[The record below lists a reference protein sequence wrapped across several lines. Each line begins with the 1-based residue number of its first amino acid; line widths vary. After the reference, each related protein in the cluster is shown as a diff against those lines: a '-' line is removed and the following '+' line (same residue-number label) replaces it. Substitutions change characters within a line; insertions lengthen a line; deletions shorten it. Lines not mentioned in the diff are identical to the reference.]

1 MGERVSI
8 QFQKLER
15 YGNQDPVKEKSVVLF
30 HHWGAE
36 DFPELAL
43 DWVRDFREKA
53 KNQAVSRV
61 SDPISR
67 MEPQTLMVQ
76 FIGYLANTGYKS
88 HRYENYEID
97 NLNKLRDL
105 IKKNQLS
112 GLNVTI
118 PFKQKIIKH
127 LDEIES
133 NAREINS
140 VNTIKVENNKLIGYN
155 SDIQGFEN
163 SFIPIIGKRHKAIVL
178 GNGGASKAVQ
188 FVLKKNKIKFIIVS
202 RSGKK
207 KFEDIT
213 NSDII
218 SYQIIINTTPL
229 GMYPD
234 INTYPNIPYHV
245 LSSNHLIYDLVYNP
259 EETIFIKKAKEKNC
273 IVINGL
279 EMLINQANISWE
291 IWQK

>member
-1 MGERVSI
+1 MNFGLIGKKLSHS
-8 QFQKLER
+8 FSKDFFTQKFKKL
-15 YGNQDPVKEKSVVLF
+15 NFKSY
-30 HHWGAE
+30 
-36 DFPELAL
+36 
-43 DWVRDFREKA
+43 
-53 KNQAVSRV
+53 N
-61 SDPISR
+61 
-67 MEPQTLMVQ
+67 
-76 FIGYLANTGYKS
+76 
-88 HRYENYEID
+88 YENYEID
-97 NLNKLRDL
+97 NLDKLKEL
-105 IKKNQLS
+105 IKKNQLC

-127 LDEIES
+127 LDEIEF
-133 NAREINS
+133 NAKKINS

-163 SFIPIIGKRHKAIVL
+163 SFIPIIGKRQKAIVL

-202 RSGKK
+202 RTGNK

-213 NSDII
+213 NSDIN
-218 SYQIIINTTPL
+218 SSQIIINTTPL
-229 GMYPD
+229 GMYPY
-234 INTYPNIPYHV
+234 INTYPNIPYHA

-273 IVINGL
+273 LVINGL

>member
-1 MGERVSI
+1 MNFGLVGKRLSHS
-8 QFQKLER
+8 FSKDFFTQKFKKL
-15 YGNQDPVKEKSVVLF
+15 NL
-30 HHWGAE
+30 
-36 DFPELAL
+36 
-43 DWVRDFREKA
+43 
-53 KNQAVSRV
+53 
-61 SDPISR
+61 
-67 MEPQTLMVQ
+67 
-76 FIGYLANTGYKS
+76 KS
-88 HRYENYEID
+88 HNYENYEID
-97 NLNKLRDL
+97 NLNELREL
-105 IKKNQLS
+105 IKKNQLY

-118 PFKQKIIKH
+118 PFKQEIIKY

-133 NAREINS
+133 NAKEINS

-163 SFIPIIGKRHKAIVL
+163 SFIPMIGKRQKAIVL

-188 FVLKKNKIKFIIVS
+188 FVLKKNKIKFIIFS

-218 SYQIIINTTPL
+218 SSQIIINTTPL

-234 INTYPNIPYHV
+234 INTYPNIPYHA

-273 IVINGL
+273 LVINGL

>member
-1 MGERVSI
+1 MNFGLIGKRLSHS
-8 QFQKLER
+8 FSKDFFTQKFKKL
-15 YGNQDPVKEKSVVLF
+15 NF
-30 HHWGAE
+30 
-36 DFPELAL
+36 
-43 DWVRDFREKA
+43 
-53 KNQAVSRV
+53 
-61 SDPISR
+61 
-67 MEPQTLMVQ
+67 
-76 FIGYLANTGYKS
+76 KS
-88 HRYENYEID
+88 HNYENYEID
-97 NLNKLRDL
+97 NLNELREL
-105 IKKNQLS
+105 IKKNQLY

-118 PFKQKIIKH
+118 PFKQEIIKY

-163 SFIPIIGKRHKAIVL
+163 SFIPIIGKRQKAIVL
-178 GNGGASKAVQ
+178 GDGGASKAVQ
-188 FVLKKNKIKFIIVS
+188 FVLKKNKIKFNLFS

-213 NSDII
+213 NSNII
-218 SYQIIINTTPL
+218 SSQIIINTTPL

-234 INTYPNIPYHV
+234 INTYPNIPYHA

-259 EETIFIKKAKEKNC
+259 EETIFIKKAKKKNC
-273 IVINGL
+273 LVINGL

>member
-1 MGERVSI
+1 MNFGLVGKRLSHS
-8 QFQKLER
+8 FSKDFFTQKFKKL
-15 YGNQDPVKEKSVVLF
+15 NL
-30 HHWGAE
+30 
-36 DFPELAL
+36 
-43 DWVRDFREKA
+43 
-53 KNQAVSRV
+53 
-61 SDPISR
+61 
-67 MEPQTLMVQ
+67 
-76 FIGYLANTGYKS
+76 KS
-88 HRYENYEID
+88 HNYENYEID
-97 NLNKLRDL
+97 NLNELREL
-105 IKKNQLS
+105 IKKNQLY

-118 PFKQKIIKH
+118 PFKQKIIKY

-133 NAREINS
+133 NAKEINS
-140 VNTIKVENNKLIGYN
+140 VNTIKVKNNKLIGYN

-163 SFIPIIGKRHKAIVL
+163 SFIPIIGKRQKAIVL
-178 GNGGASKAVQ
+178 GDGGASKAVQ
-188 FVLKKNKIKFIIVS
+188 FVLKKNKIKFNLFS

-218 SYQIIINTTPL
+218 SSQIIINTTPL

-234 INTYPNIPYHV
+234 INTYPNIPYHA

-273 IVINGL
+273 LVINGL

>member
-1 MGERVSI
+1 MNFGLVGKRLSHS
-8 QFQKLER
+8 FSKDFFTQKFKKL
-15 YGNQDPVKEKSVVLF
+15 NL
-30 HHWGAE
+30 
-36 DFPELAL
+36 
-43 DWVRDFREKA
+43 
-53 KNQAVSRV
+53 
-61 SDPISR
+61 
-67 MEPQTLMVQ
+67 
-76 FIGYLANTGYKS
+76 KS
-88 HRYENYEID
+88 HNYENYEID
-97 NLNKLRDL
+97 NLNELREL
-105 IKKNQLS
+105 IKKNQLY

-118 PFKQKIIKH
+118 PFKQEIIKY

-163 SFIPIIGKRHKAIVL
+163 SFIPIIGKRQKAIVL

-188 FVLKKNKIKFIIVS
+188 FVLKKNKIKFIIFS

-218 SYQIIINTTPL
+218 SSQIIINTTPL

-234 INTYPNIPYHV
+234 INTYPNIPYHA

-259 EETIFIKKAKEKNC
+259 KETIFIKKAKEKNC
-273 IVINGL
+273 LVINGL

>member
-1 MGERVSI
+1 MNFGLIGKRLSHS
-8 QFQKLER
+8 FSKDFFTQKFKKL
-15 YGNQDPVKEKSVVLF
+15 NL
-30 HHWGAE
+30 
-36 DFPELAL
+36 
-43 DWVRDFREKA
+43 
-53 KNQAVSRV
+53 
-61 SDPISR
+61 
-67 MEPQTLMVQ
+67 
-76 FIGYLANTGYKS
+76 KS
-88 HRYENYEID
+88 HNYENYEID
-97 NLNKLRDL
+97 NLNELREL
-105 IKKNQLS
+105 IKKNQLY

-118 PFKQKIIKH
+118 PFKQEIIKY

-133 NAREINS
+133 NAKEINS
-140 VNTIKVENNKLIGYN
+140 VNTIKVENSKLIGYN

-163 SFIPIIGKRHKAIVL
+163 SFIPIIGKRQKAIVL
-178 GNGGASKAVQ
+178 GDGGASKAVQ
-188 FVLKKNKIKFIIVS
+188 FVLKKNKIKFNLFS

-213 NSDII
+213 NSNII
-218 SYQIIINTTPL
+218 SSQIIINTTPL

-234 INTYPNIPYHV
+234 INTYPNIPYHA

-273 IVINGL
+273 LVINGL

>member
-1 MGERVSI
+1 MNFGLIGKRLSHS
-8 QFQKLER
+8 FSKDFFTQKFKKL
-15 YGNQDPVKEKSVVLF
+15 NL
-30 HHWGAE
+30 
-36 DFPELAL
+36 
-43 DWVRDFREKA
+43 
-53 KNQAVSRV
+53 
-61 SDPISR
+61 
-67 MEPQTLMVQ
+67 
-76 FIGYLANTGYKS
+76 KS
-88 HRYENYEID
+88 HNYENYEID
-97 NLNKLRDL
+97 NLNELREL
-105 IKKNQLS
+105 IKKNQLY

-118 PFKQKIIKH
+118 PFKQEIIKY

-133 NAREINS
+133 NAKEINS
-140 VNTIKVENNKLIGYN
+140 VNTIKVENSKLIGYN

-163 SFIPIIGKRHKAIVL
+163 SFIPIIGKRQKAIVL

-218 SYQIIINTTPL
+218 SSQIIINTTPL

-234 INTYPNIPYHV
+234 INTYPNIPYHA

-273 IVINGL
+273 LVINGL

>member
-1 MGERVSI
+1 MNFGLVGKRLSHS
-8 QFQKLER
+8 FSKDFFTQKFKKL
-15 YGNQDPVKEKSVVLF
+15 NF
-30 HHWGAE
+30 
-36 DFPELAL
+36 
-43 DWVRDFREKA
+43 
-53 KNQAVSRV
+53 KNYS
-61 SDPISR
+61 
-67 MEPQTLMVQ
+67 
-76 FIGYLANTGYKS
+76 
-88 HRYENYEID
+88 YENYEVD
-97 NLNKLRDL
+97 NLNKLREL
-105 IKKNQLS
+105 IKKNQLY

-127 LDEIES
+127 LDKIES

-163 SFIPIIGKRHKAIVL
+163 SFIPIIGKRQKAIVL
-178 GNGGASKAVQ
+178 GDGGASKAVQ

-202 RSGKK
+202 RSGEK

-218 SYQIIINTTPL
+218 SSQIIINTTPL

-234 INTYPNIPYHV
+234 INTYPNIPYHA
-245 LSSNHLIYDLVYNP
+245 LSSIHLIYDLVYNP

-273 IVINGL
+273 LVINGL

>member
-1 MGERVSI
+1 MNFGLIGKRLSHS
-8 QFQKLER
+8 FSKDFFTQKFKKL
-15 YGNQDPVKEKSVVLF
+15 N
-30 HHWGAE
+30 
-36 DFPELAL
+36 
-43 DWVRDFREKA
+43 
-53 KNQAVSRV
+53 
-61 SDPISR
+61 
-67 MEPQTLMVQ
+67 
-76 FIGYLANTGYKS
+76 YKS

-97 NLNKLRDL
+97 NLNKLREL

-118 PFKQKIIKH
+118 PFKQKIIKY

-163 SFIPIIGKRHKAIVL
+163 SFIPIIGKRQKAIVL

-188 FVLKKNKIKFIIVS
+188 FVLKKNKIKYIIVS
-202 RSGKK
+202 RSGNK

-213 NSDII
+213 NSDVI
-218 SYQIIINTTPL
+218 SSQIIINTTPL

-234 INTYPNIPYHV
+234 INTYPNIPYHA

-273 IVINGL
+273 LVINGL

>member
-1 MGERVSI
+1 MNFGLIGKRLSHS
-8 QFQKLER
+8 FSKDFFTQKFKKLN
-15 YGNQDPVKEKSVVLF
+15 Y
-30 HHWGAE
+30 
-36 DFPELAL
+36 
-43 DWVRDFREKA
+43 
-53 KNQAVSRV
+53 KN
-61 SDPISR
+61 
-67 MEPQTLMVQ
+67 
-76 FIGYLANTGYKS
+76 

-105 IKKNQLS
+105 IKKNKLS

-118 PFKQKIIKH
+118 PFKQKIIKY

-133 NAREINS
+133 NAKEINS

-163 SFIPIIGKRHKAIVL
+163 SFIPMIGKRQKAIVL

-188 FVLKKNKIKFIIVS
+188 FVLKKNKIKFNLFS

-213 NSDII
+213 NSNII
-218 SYQIIINTTPL
+218 SSQIIINTTPL

-234 INTYPNIPYHV
+234 INTYPNIPYHA

-273 IVINGL
+273 LVINGL

>member
-1 MGERVSI
+1 MNFGLVGKRLSHS
-8 QFQKLER
+8 FSKDFFTQKFKKL
-15 YGNQDPVKEKSVVLF
+15 NFKSY
-30 HHWGAE
+30 
-36 DFPELAL
+36 
-43 DWVRDFREKA
+43 
-53 KNQAVSRV
+53 N
-61 SDPISR
+61 
-67 MEPQTLMVQ
+67 
-76 FIGYLANTGYKS
+76 
-88 HRYENYEID
+88 YENYEID
-97 NLNKLRDL
+97 NLDKLKEL
-105 IKKNQLS
+105 IKKNQLC

-127 LDEIES
+127 LDEIEF
-133 NAREINS
+133 NAKKINS

-163 SFIPIIGKRHKAIVL
+163 SFIPIIGKRQKALVL

-202 RSGKK
+202 RSGNK

-218 SYQIIINTTPL
+218 SSQIIINTTPL

-234 INTYPNIPYHV
+234 INTYPNIPYHA

-273 IVINGL
+273 LVINGL

>member
-1 MGERVSI
+1 MNFGLVGKRLSHS
-8 QFQKLER
+8 FSKDFFTQKFKKL
-15 YGNQDPVKEKSVVLF
+15 NL
-30 HHWGAE
+30 
-36 DFPELAL
+36 
-43 DWVRDFREKA
+43 
-53 KNQAVSRV
+53 
-61 SDPISR
+61 
-67 MEPQTLMVQ
+67 
-76 FIGYLANTGYKS
+76 KS
-88 HRYENYEID
+88 HNYENYEID
-97 NLNKLRDL
+97 NLNELREL
-105 IKKNQLS
+105 IKKNQLY

-118 PFKQKIIKH
+118 PFKQEIIKY

-133 NAREINS
+133 NAKEINS
-140 VNTIKVENNKLIGYN
+140 VNTIKVKNNKLIGYN

-163 SFIPIIGKRHKAIVL
+163 SFIPIIGKRQKAIVL
-178 GNGGASKAVQ
+178 GDGGASKAVQ
-188 FVLKKNKIKFIIVS
+188 FVLKKNKIKFNLFS

-213 NSDII
+213 NSNII
-218 SYQIIINTTPL
+218 SSQIIINTTPL

-234 INTYPNIPYHV
+234 INTYPNIPYHA

-273 IVINGL
+273 LVINGL

>member
-1 MGERVSI
+1 MNFGLIGKRLSHS
-8 QFQKLER
+8 FSKDFFTQKFKKL
-15 YGNQDPVKEKSVVLF
+15 NL
-30 HHWGAE
+30 
-36 DFPELAL
+36 
-43 DWVRDFREKA
+43 
-53 KNQAVSRV
+53 
-61 SDPISR
+61 
-67 MEPQTLMVQ
+67 
-76 FIGYLANTGYKS
+76 KS
-88 HRYENYEID
+88 HNYENYEID
-97 NLNKLRDL
+97 NLNELREL
-105 IKKNQLS
+105 IKKNQLY

-118 PFKQKIIKH
+118 PFKQEIIKY

-133 NAREINS
+133 NAKEINS
-140 VNTIKVENNKLIGYN
+140 VNTIKVENSKLIGYN

-163 SFIPIIGKRHKAIVL
+163 SFIPIIGKRQKAIVL
-178 GNGGASKAVQ
+178 GDGGASKAVQ

-218 SYQIIINTTPL
+218 SSQIIINTTPL

-234 INTYPNIPYHV
+234 INTYPNIPYHA

-259 EETIFIKKAKEKNC
+259 KETIFIKKAKEKNC
-273 IVINGL
+273 LVINGL

>member
-1 MGERVSI
+1 MNFGLIGKRLSHS
-8 QFQKLER
+8 FSKDFFTQKFKKL
-15 YGNQDPVKEKSVVLF
+15 N
-30 HHWGAE
+30 
-36 DFPELAL
+36 
-43 DWVRDFREKA
+43 
-53 KNQAVSRV
+53 
-61 SDPISR
+61 
-67 MEPQTLMVQ
+67 
-76 FIGYLANTGYKS
+76 YKS

-97 NLNKLRDL
+97 NLNKLREL

-118 PFKQKIIKH
+118 PFKQKIIKY

-163 SFIPIIGKRHKAIVL
+163 SFIPIIGKRQKAIVL

-202 RSGKK
+202 RSGNK

-218 SYQIIINTTPL
+218 SSQIIINTTPL

-234 INTYPNIPYHV
+234 INTYPNIPYHA

-273 IVINGL
+273 LVINGL

>member
-1 MGERVSI
+1 MNFGLVGKRLSHS
-8 QFQKLER
+8 FSKDFFTQKFKKL
-15 YGNQDPVKEKSVVLF
+15 NL
-30 HHWGAE
+30 
-36 DFPELAL
+36 
-43 DWVRDFREKA
+43 
-53 KNQAVSRV
+53 
-61 SDPISR
+61 
-67 MEPQTLMVQ
+67 
-76 FIGYLANTGYKS
+76 KS
-88 HRYENYEID
+88 HNYENYEID
-97 NLNKLRDL
+97 NLNELREL
-105 IKKNQLS
+105 IKKNQLY

-118 PFKQKIIKH
+118 PFKQKIIKY

-133 NAREINS
+133 NAKEINS
-140 VNTIKVENNKLIGYN
+140 VNTIKVKNNKLIGYN

-163 SFIPIIGKRHKAIVL
+163 SFIPIIGKRQKAIVL
-178 GNGGASKAVQ
+178 GDGGASKAVQ
-188 FVLKKNKIKFIIVS
+188 FVLKKNKIKFNLFS

-213 NSDII
+213 NSNII
-218 SYQIIINTTPL
+218 SSQIIINTTPL

-234 INTYPNIPYHV
+234 INTYPNIPYHA

-273 IVINGL
+273 LVINGL

>member
-1 MGERVSI
+1 MNFGLIGKRLSHS
-8 QFQKLER
+8 FSKDFFTQKFKKL
-15 YGNQDPVKEKSVVLF
+15 N
-30 HHWGAE
+30 
-36 DFPELAL
+36 
-43 DWVRDFREKA
+43 
-53 KNQAVSRV
+53 
-61 SDPISR
+61 
-67 MEPQTLMVQ
+67 
-76 FIGYLANTGYKS
+76 YKS

-97 NLNKLRDL
+97 NLNKLREL

-118 PFKQKIIKH
+118 PFKQKIIKY

-133 NAREINS
+133 IAREINS

-163 SFIPIIGKRHKAIVL
+163 SFIPIIGKRQKAIVL

-202 RSGKK
+202 RSGNK

-218 SYQIIINTTPL
+218 SSQIIINTTPL

-234 INTYPNIPYHV
+234 INTYPNIPYHA

>member
-1 MGERVSI
+1 MNFGLVGKRLSHS
-8 QFQKLER
+8 FSKDFFTQKFKKL
-15 YGNQDPVKEKSVVLF
+15 NF
-30 HHWGAE
+30 
-36 DFPELAL
+36 
-43 DWVRDFREKA
+43 
-53 KNQAVSRV
+53 
-61 SDPISR
+61 
-67 MEPQTLMVQ
+67 
-76 FIGYLANTGYKS
+76 KS
-88 HRYENYEID
+88 HNYENYEID
-97 NLNKLRDL
+97 NLNELREL
-105 IKKNQLS
+105 IKKNQLY

-118 PFKQKIIKH
+118 PFKQEIIKY

-133 NAREINS
+133 NAKEINS
-140 VNTIKVENNKLIGYN
+140 VNTIKVKNNKLIGYN

-163 SFIPIIGKRHKAIVL
+163 SFIPIIGKRQKAIVL
-178 GNGGASKAVQ
+178 GDGGASKAVQ
-188 FVLKKNKIKFIIVS
+188 FVLKKNKIKFNLFS

-213 NSDII
+213 NSNII
-218 SYQIIINTTPL
+218 SSQIIINTTPL

-234 INTYPNIPYHV
+234 INTYPNIPYHA

-273 IVINGL
+273 LVINGL

>member
-1 MGERVSI
+1 MNFGLVGKRLSHS
-8 QFQKLER
+8 FSKDFFTQKFKKL
-15 YGNQDPVKEKSVVLF
+15 NF
-30 HHWGAE
+30 
-36 DFPELAL
+36 
-43 DWVRDFREKA
+43 
-53 KNQAVSRV
+53 
-61 SDPISR
+61 
-67 MEPQTLMVQ
+67 
-76 FIGYLANTGYKS
+76 KS
-88 HRYENYEID
+88 HNYKNYEID
-97 NLNKLRDL
+97 NLNNLREL
-105 IKKNQLS
+105 IKKNQLC

-127 LDEIES
+127 LDKIES

-163 SFIPIIGKRHKAIVL
+163 SFIPIIGKRQKAIVL

-188 FVLKKNKIKFIIVS
+188 FVLKKNKIKFNLFS

-218 SYQIIINTTPL
+218 SSQIIINTTPL

-234 INTYPNIPYHV
+234 INTYPNIPYHA

-273 IVINGL
+273 LVINGL

>member
-1 MGERVSI
+1 MNFGLVGKRLCHS
-8 QFQKLER
+8 FSKDFFTQKFKKL
-15 YGNQDPVKEKSVVLF
+15 NL
-30 HHWGAE
+30 
-36 DFPELAL
+36 
-43 DWVRDFREKA
+43 
-53 KNQAVSRV
+53 
-61 SDPISR
+61 
-67 MEPQTLMVQ
+67 
-76 FIGYLANTGYKS
+76 KS
-88 HRYENYEID
+88 HNYKNYEID
-97 NLNKLRDL
+97 NLNELREL
-105 IKKNQLS
+105 IKKNQLY

-118 PFKQKIIKH
+118 PFKQEIIKY

-163 SFIPIIGKRHKAIVL
+163 SFIPIIGKRQKAIVL

-188 FVLKKNKIKFIIVS
+188 FVLKKNKIKFITVS

-207 KFEDIT
+207 KIEDIT

-218 SYQIIINTTPL
+218 SSQIIINTTPL
-229 GMYPD
+229 GMYPN
-234 INTYPNIPYHV
+234 INTYPNIPYHA

-259 EETIFIKKAKEKNC
+259 EETIFIKKAKKKNC
-273 IVINGL
+273 LVINGL

>member
-1 MGERVSI
+1 MNFGLIGKRLSHS
-8 QFQKLER
+8 FSKDFFTQKFKQL
-15 YGNQDPVKEKSVVLF
+15 NN
-30 HHWGAE
+30 
-36 DFPELAL
+36 
-43 DWVRDFREKA
+43 
-53 KNQAVSRV
+53 KNHS
-61 SDPISR
+61 
-67 MEPQTLMVQ
+67 
-76 FIGYLANTGYKS
+76 
-88 HRYENYEID
+88 YENYEID
-97 NLNKLRDL
+97 NLNKLREL
-105 IKKNQLS
+105 IKKNKLS

-133 NAREINS
+133 NAKEINS
-140 VNTIKVENNKLIGYN
+140 VNTIKVENSKLIGYN
-155 SDIQGFEN
+155 SDIPGFEN
-163 SFIPIIGKRHKAIVL
+163 SFIPIIGKRQKAIVL
-178 GNGGASKAVQ
+178 GDGGASKAVQ
-188 FVLKKNKIKFIIVS
+188 FVLKKNKIKFIIFS

-218 SYQIIINTTPL
+218 SSQIIINTTPL

-234 INTYPNIPYHV
+234 INTYPNIPYHA

-259 EETIFIKKAKEKNC
+259 KETIFIKKAKEKNC
-273 IVINGL
+273 LVINGL

>member
-1 MGERVSI
+1 MNFGLVGKRLSHS
-8 QFQKLER
+8 FSKDFFTQKFKKL
-15 YGNQDPVKEKSVVLF
+15 NL
-30 HHWGAE
+30 
-36 DFPELAL
+36 
-43 DWVRDFREKA
+43 
-53 KNQAVSRV
+53 
-61 SDPISR
+61 
-67 MEPQTLMVQ
+67 
-76 FIGYLANTGYKS
+76 KS
-88 HRYENYEID
+88 HNYENYEID
-97 NLNKLRDL
+97 NLNELREL
-105 IKKNQLS
+105 IKKNQLY

-118 PFKQKIIKH
+118 PFKQEIIKY

-163 SFIPIIGKRHKAIVL
+163 SFIPIIGKRQKAIVL

-188 FVLKKNKIKFIIVS
+188 FVLKKNKIKFIIFS

-218 SYQIIINTTPL
+218 SSQIIINTTPL

-234 INTYPNIPYHV
+234 INTYPNIPYHA

-273 IVINGL
+273 LVINGL